1 MSFQFDD
8 ELYRDIILDH
18 YKHPRNKG
26 DLDPADVRVN
36 ANNPLCG
43 DEVTITARLSPDGSV
58 QELHFSGRGCSIS
71 QASAS
76 MMTEEVVGKSVPEAL
91 KVINRFKDMM
101 LADGGPDG
109 LGDLEALQG
118 VKQYPV
124 RIKCAVLPWNSLLQ
138 GLTERA
144 AEQTGPEA
152 HSHSIP
158 PHESGFVGAPE

>member
-8 ELYRDIILDH
+8 ELYREIILDH
-18 YKHPRNKG
+18 YRNPRNKG
-26 DLDPADVRVN
+26 DLDPADVKVN

-43 DEVTITARLSPDGSV
+43 DEVTITARISADGETV
-58 QELHFSGRGCSIS
+58 EALHFSGRGCSIS

-76 MMTEEVVGKSVPEAL
+76 MMTEQVVGKPVPEAL
-91 KVINRFKDMM
+91 KIIGKFKEMM
-101 LADGGPDG
+101 LADGGAED
-109 LGDLEALQG
+109 LGDLESLQG

-144 AEQTGPEA
+144 ADGQGPEA
-152 HSHSIP
+152 HAHT
-158 PHESGFVGAPE
+158 VR

>member
-43 DEVTITARLSPDGSV
+43 DEVTITARLSADGETV
-58 QELHFSGRGCSIS
+58 AELHFSGRGCSIS

-76 MMTEEVVGKSVPEAL
+76 MMTEEVVGKTVPEAL
-91 KVINRFKDMM
+91 RVIGRFKDMM
-101 LADGGPDG
+101 LAEGGAEG

-144 AEQTGPEA
+144 AEATGPEA
-152 HSHSIP
+152 HTHTI
-158 PHESGFVGAPE
+158 GA

>member
-43 DEVTITARLSPDGSV
+43 DEVTITLRLSGDGAKV
-58 QELHFSGRGCSIS
+58 EALHFSGRGCSIS

-76 MMTEEVVGKSVPEAL
+76 MMTEQVEGQSVPDAL
-91 KVINRFKDMM
+91 RVINRFKDMM
-101 LADGGPDG
+101 LADGGPEE

-118 VKQYPV
+118 VKKYPV

-138 GLTERA
+138 GLTESA
-144 AEQTGPEA
+144 ADGAGPEA
-152 HSHSIP
+152 HTH
-158 PHESGFVGAPE
+158 HVGE

>member
-18 YKHPRNKG
+18 YRNPRNKG
-26 DLDPADVRVN
+26 DLEPADVNVS

-43 DEVTITARLSPDGSV
+43 DEVTITARLSADGASV
-58 QELHFSGRGCSIS
+58 AELHFSGRGCSIS

-76 MMTEEVVGKSVPEAL
+76 MMTEEIEGKPLVEAL
-91 KVINRFKDMM
+91 KVISRFKEMM
-101 LADGGPDG
+101 LAEGEVEG

-118 VKQYPV
+118 VKRYPV

-138 GLTERA
+138 GLTDKAGTTPRRS
-144 AEQTGPEA
+144 P
-152 HSHSIP
+152 
-158 PHESGFVGAPE
+158 

>member
-18 YKHPRNKG
+18 YRNPRNKG
-26 DLDPADVRVN
+26 DLDPADVNVS

-43 DEVTITARLSPDGSV
+43 DEVTITARLSADGSNV
-58 QELHFSGRGCSIS
+58 AELHFSGRGCSIS

-76 MMTEEVVGKSVPEAL
+76 MMTEEIEGKPLAEAL
-91 KVINRFKDMM
+91 KVINKFKDMM
-101 LADGGPDG
+101 LAEGEVEG

-118 VKQYPV
+118 VKRYPV

-138 GLTERA
+138 GLTEKA
-144 AEQTGPEA
+144 GTTT
-152 HSHSIP
+152 
-158 PHESGFVGAPE
+158 

>member
-1 MSFQFDD
+1 MAFQFDD
-8 ELYRDIILDH
+8 ELYREIILDH
-18 YKHPRNKG
+18 YRNPRNKG

-43 DEVTITARLSPDGSV
+43 DEVTITARISDDGQTV
-58 QELHFSGRGCSIS
+58 DALHFSGRGCSIS

-76 MMTEEVVGKSVPEAL
+76 MMTEQVVGQPVAEAL
-91 KVINRFKDMM
+91 RIINKFKEMM

-138 GLTERA
+138 GLKERA
-144 AEQTGPEA
+144 TESSGPEA
-152 HSHSIP
+152 HTHT
-158 PHESGFVGAPE
+158 VGG

>member
-1 MSFQFDD
+1 MSFQLDD
-8 ELYRDIILDH
+8 ELYREIILDH
-18 YKHPRNKG
+18 YRNPRNKG

-36 ANNPLCG
+36 SNNPLCG
-43 DEVTITARLSPDGSV
+43 DEVTITARLGDDGQTVSA
-58 QELHFSGRGCSIS
+58 LHFSGRGCSIS

-76 MMTEEVVGKSVPEAL
+76 MMTEQVVGQPVSEAL
-91 KVINRFKDMM
+91 RIINRFKDMM
-101 LADGGPDG
+101 LAEGVAEG

-144 AEQTGPEA
+144 SETTGPEA
-152 HSHSIP
+152 HTHT
-158 PHESGFVGAPE
+158 VGG

>member
-18 YKHPRNKG
+18 YKNPRNKG

-43 DEVTITARLSPDGSV
+43 DEVTITLRLGAGGEV
-58 QELHFSGRGCSIS
+58 VEALHFSGRGCSIS

-76 MMTEEVVGKSVPEAL
+76 MMTEQVQGKSVPEAL
-91 KVINRFKDMM
+91 KVINRFKEMM
-101 LADGGPDG
+101 LAEGGAEE

-118 VKQYPV
+118 VKKYPV

-138 GLTERA
+138 GLSERVG
-144 AEQTGPEA
+144 THSGPEA
-152 HSHSIP
+152 HT
-158 PHESGFVGAPE
+158 HEVGA

>member
-18 YKHPRNKG
+18 YKNPRNKG
-26 DLDPADVRVN
+26 DLDPADVHVS

-43 DEVTITARLSPDGSV
+43 DEVTITARLSPDGSQV
-58 QELHFSGRGCSIS
+58 ADLHFSGRGCSIS
-71 QASAS
+71 MASAS
-76 MMTEEVVGKSVPEAL
+76 MMTEQVVGKPLPEAL
-91 KVINRFKDMM
+91 RVISSFKEMM
-101 LADGGPDG
+101 LAEGDAAE

-118 VKQYPV
+118 VKKYPV

-144 AEQTGPEA
+144 
-152 HSHSIP
+152 S
-158 PHESGFVGAPE
+158 APATKE

>member
-18 YKHPRNKG
+18 YRNPRNKG
-26 DLDPADVRVN
+26 DLEPADVNVS

-43 DEVTITARLSPDGSV
+43 DEVTITARLSADGASV
-58 QELHFSGRGCSIS
+58 AELHFSGRGCSIS

-76 MMTEEVVGKSVPEAL
+76 MMTEEIAGKPLPEAL
-91 KVINRFKDMM
+91 KVINRFKEMM
-101 LADGGPDG
+101 LAEGEVEG

-118 VKQYPV
+118 VKRYPV

-144 AEQTGPEA
+144 ESVAPRA
-152 HSHSIP
+152 HEHS
-158 PHESGFVGAPE
+158 VGG

>member
-18 YKHPRNKG
+18 YKNPRNKG
-26 DLDPADVRVN
+26 DLNPADVHVS

-43 DEVTITARLSPDGSV
+43 DEVTITARLSPDGTKV
-58 QELHFSGRGCSIS
+58 AELHFSGRGCSIS

-76 MMTEEVVGKSVPEAL
+76 MMTEEVVGKTLPEAL
-91 KVINRFKDMM
+91 RVINSFKEMM
-101 LADGGPDG
+101 LADGDTAD

-118 VKQYPV
+118 VKKYPV

-144 AEQTGPEA
+144 GSPAAQEQ
-152 HSHSIP
+152 S
-158 PHESGFVGAPE
+158 VGN

>member
-8 ELYRDIILDH
+8 ELYREIILDH
-18 YKHPRNKG
+18 YRNPRNKG

-43 DEVTITARLSPDGSV
+43 DEVTITARISGDGQKV
-58 QELHFSGRGCSIS
+58 EALHFSGRGCSIS

-76 MMTEEVVGKSVPEAL
+76 MMTEQVVGKPLPEAL
-91 KVINRFKDMM
+91 RIINKFKEMM
-101 LADGGPDG
+101 LADGGPED

-138 GLTERA
+138 GLTDRA
-144 AEQTGPEA
+144 GEATGPEA
-152 HSHSIP
+152 HTHTI
-158 PHESGFVGAPE
+158 GG

>member
-18 YKHPRNKG
+18 YKNPRNKG

-43 DEVTITARLSPDGSV
+43 DEVTITLRLDASGGTVDA
-58 QELHFSGRGCSIS
+58 LHFSGRGCSIS

-76 MMTEEVVGKSVPEAL
+76 MMTEQVEGRSVAEAL
-91 KVINRFKDMM
+91 KVINRFKEMM
-101 LADGGPDG
+101 LAEGTPDE

-118 VKQYPV
+118 VKKYPV

-144 AEQTGPEA
+144 EAQTGPEA
-152 HSHSIP
+152 HT
-158 PHESGFVGAPE
+158 HEVGA

>member
-18 YKHPRNKG
+18 YRNPRNKG

-43 DEVTITARLSPDGSV
+43 DEVTITARLSASGDTVES
-58 QELHFSGRGCSIS
+58 LHFSGRGCSIS

-76 MMTEEVVGKSVPEAL
+76 MMTEQVEGKPVAEAL
-91 KVINRFKDMM
+91 RVINRFKDMM
-101 LADGGPDG
+101 LSDGGADD

-138 GLTERA
+138 GLTERSDQS
-144 AEQTGPEA
+144 EGPEA
-152 HSHSIP
+152 HSHT
-158 PHESGFVGAPE
+158 VGG

>member
-18 YKHPRNKG
+18 YRNPRNKG
-26 DLDPADVRVN
+26 DLEPADVSVS

-43 DEVTITARLSPDGSV
+43 DEVTITARLSADGSSV
-58 QELHFSGRGCSIS
+58 AELHFSGRGCSIS

-76 MMTEEVVGKSVPEAL
+76 MMTEEIAGKPLAEAL
-91 KVINRFKDMM
+91 KVISKFKEMM
-101 LADGGPDG
+101 LAEGEVEG

-118 VKQYPV
+118 VKRYPV

-138 GLTERA
+138 GLTEKA
-144 AEQTGPEA
+144 GSTT
-152 HSHSIP
+152 
-158 PHESGFVGAPE
+158 

>member
-8 ELYRDIILDH
+8 ELYREIILDH
-18 YKHPRNKG
+18 YRNPRNKG
-26 DLDPADVRVN
+26 DLDPADVKVN

-43 DEVTITARLSPDGSV
+43 DEVTITARLSADGETV
-58 QELHFSGRGCSIS
+58 ETLHFSGRGCSIS

-76 MMTEEVVGKSVPEAL
+76 MMTEQVVGLPVPDAL
-91 KVINRFKDMM
+91 RMINRFKEMM
-101 LADGGPDG
+101 LADGGSEE
-109 LGDLEALQG
+109 LGDLESLQG

-144 AEQTGPEA
+144 TKTIGPEA
-152 HSHSIP
+152 HAHT
-158 PHESGFVGAPE
+158 VGG